1 MMMNSSIL
9 YQGEDG
15 RSISEV
21 GTALSV
27 GDVVTAIMW

>member
-1 MMMNSSIL
+1 MMMNWSIL

-15 RSISEV
+15 RSISEA
-21 GTALSV
+21 GRAFPV